1 MTPSW
6 RSVRSIAE
14 TRRRLLA
21 TRGSAAYRRSAG
33 NGKRS
38 GQQRA
43 TAGRATAGD
52 RATVGRASAGDLSN
66 SGDLSRRRGVPRLS
80 SQLGSATAEF
90 AIVVPAVL
98 LVVAVVLSGFRAT
111 VQQIVLADRASDVA
125 RLLGRGDDGAGALWN
140 DGVTIVRSDG
150 PGIVCVTASKPV
162 TLGPVVI
169 PVSARGCALREDEL
183 ANES

>member
-6 RSVRSIAE
+6 RLVRSIAE
-14 TRRRLLA
+14 ARRRLPA
-21 TRGSAAYRRSAG
+21 TRGSAAHRR
-33 NGKRS
+33 NGWRGIRS

-43 TAGRATAGD
+43 TVGRATAGD
-52 RATVGRASAGDLSN
+52 LATVGRASTGDLSS
-66 SGDLSRRRGVPRLS
+66 SGGLAKRRGVWRLS

-98 LVVAVVLSGFRAT
+98 LVIAVVLSGFRAT

-125 RLLGRGDDGAGALWN
+125 RLIGRGDDGAGALWK

-162 TLGPVVI
+162 SLGPVVI